1 MTRPALTRGAG
12 EATTTNTS
20 ALALVAAPVSTA
32 VHPQEHRGVRI
43 GAQPAMWSASTGS
56 QRSWKTWWIMTDP
69 MTGPRLVDSPCNGA
83 TLPNCDCCGRF
94 TSRPT
99 RVDNSWRGG
108 AGMFVCAEL
117 LLCPHCTDNC
127 SLIITHKETR

>member
-1 MTRPALTRGAG
+1 MTDPKNAENWLRARADRI
-12 EATTTNTS
+12 
-20 ALALVAAPVSTA
+20 AA
-32 VHPQEHRGVRI
+32 QLEVRRQRAP
-43 GAQPAMWSASTGS
+43 GRTG
-56 QRSWKTWWIMTDP
+56 RRRTWWIMTDP

-99 RVDNSWRGG
+99 RVDSWRGG

>member
-1 MTRPALTRGAG
+1 MR
-12 EATTTNTS
+12 
-20 ALALVAAPVSTA
+20 
-32 VHPQEHRGVRI
+32 
-43 GAQPAMWSASTGS
+43 SASTGS
-56 QRSWKTWWIMTDP
+56 QHSWKTWWIMTDP

-108 AGMFVCAEL
+108 AGMFICAEL
-117 LLCPHCTDNC
+117 LLCPHGTDNC

>member
-1 MTRPALTRGAG
+1 
-12 EATTTNTS
+12 
-20 ALALVAAPVSTA
+20 
-32 VHPQEHRGVRI
+32 
-43 GAQPAMWSASTGS
+43 MWSASTGS

-108 AGMFVCAEL
+108 AGMCAEL

-127 SLIITHKETR
+127 SLIITHQDRIYAALDGGE